1 MTAQVPALA
10 AQAASRSLLQTVLDA
25 LHEAA
30 WVVEGASRRV
40 LLANAQALALLGRD
54 AGEVIGADTL
64 ALLATPEDLAFWDEA
79 AAGHGAPP
87 SLSSHTRLQ
96 RADGAALA
104 LARRITP
111 LTGFGAGPLF
121 LVTVTDLTA
130 ARAAADE
137 RELLL
142 AELRATL
149 ESTVDGILVCDLA
162 GRIRAFN
169 RNFARLWSLPEAL
182 LQQGED
188 RAVFDW
194 MRRSVADADAYE
206 RRLATLRDAALVQA
220 TDRLTL
226 LSGAVIERV
235 AAPQLVQGRPVG
247 RVYAFRDLSDQ
258 IATGQ
263 RIERLASTDALTGLA
278 NRGHF
283 TTLLQ
288 EALSHGPH
296 GPRPLALLVLDLD
309 RFRQLNDSLG
319 PAEGDRVLRQLGQL
333 LARCLR
339 QGDVVARVG
348 GDQFALLIHDAD
360 GAGAEAGA
368 RRLMDAITAPFT
380 IAGRTVTLT
389 CSIGIALHPKDGRA
403 PAELLRHAEAAMLQA
418 KQAGRAGWRFH
429 RHEARALTHSALD
442 LDQAMRRG
450 LAGDEFRLHYQP
462 QVRLADDQVVGVE
475 ALLRWHDRRLGPV
488 SPATF
493 IPVAED
499 SGFILTLGDWVLQE
513 AVRQAADWL
522 RRGLR
527 MPVAVNVA
535 ALQFAQPGF
544 ADRVAQVLHQHAL
557 PAALLELELTESGL
571 VGETGEAL
579 PRLQALAD
587 LGVRLAIDDF
597 GTGYSNLGYLK
608 RLPIQKLKIDRG
620 FVRGLP
626 ADGSDA
632 GIVSAVLQMARALH
646 LRVVAEGVE
655 TAAQRDFLA
664 RAGCDHYQGFL
675 HAPALPAEQIEQRLL
690 PATALQRA

>member
-1 MTAQVPALA
+1 VTGPVPAFA

-40 LLANAQALALLGRD
+40 LLANAQALALLGLD
-54 AGEVIGADTL
+54 ADEVIGADTL
-64 ALLATPEDLAFWDEA
+64 ALLATPEDMAFWDEA
-79 AAGHGAPP
+79 AAGGDTPP
-87 SLSSHTRLQ
+87 ALSSQTLLHRG
-96 RADGAALA
+96 DGAALQ

-111 LTGFGAGPLF
+111 LAGFGGGPLF
-121 LVTVTDLTA
+121 LVTATDLTA
-130 ARAAADE
+130 ARVAADE
-137 RELLL
+137 REQLL

-194 MRRSVADADAYE
+194 MRRSVADAEAYE

-235 AAPQLVQGRPVG
+235 ASPQLVQGRPVG

-283 TTLLQ
+283 TGLLQ
-288 EALSHGPH
+288 QALSQGA
-296 GPRPLALLVLDLD
+296 RPLALLVLDLD

-319 PAEGDRVLRQLGQL
+319 PAEGDRVLRQLGQRL
-333 LARCLR
+333 SRCLR

-348 GDQFALLIHDAD
+348 GDQFALLMHDAD
-360 GAGAEAGA
+360 GTGAEAGA
-368 RRLMDAITAPFT
+368 RRLMEAITAPFT

-389 CSIGIALHPKDGRA
+389 CSIGIALHPKDGRD
-403 PAELLRHAEAAMLQA
+403 PAELMRHAEAAMLQA
-418 KQAGRAGWRFH
+418 KQGGRDGWRFH
-429 RHEARALTHSALD
+429 RAEARAMTHSALD

-488 SPATF
+488 SPAAF

-544 ADRVAQVLHQHAL
+544 AERVAQVLQQHAL
-557 PAALLELELTESGL
+557 PPALLELELTESGL

-579 PRLQALAD
+579 HRLQALAD

-597 GTGYSNLGYLK
+597 GTGYSNLAYLK

-632 GIVSAVLQMARALH
+632 GIVGAVLQMARALH

-655 TAAQRDFLA
+655 TVAQRDFLA

-690 PATALQRA
+690 PAATLQRA